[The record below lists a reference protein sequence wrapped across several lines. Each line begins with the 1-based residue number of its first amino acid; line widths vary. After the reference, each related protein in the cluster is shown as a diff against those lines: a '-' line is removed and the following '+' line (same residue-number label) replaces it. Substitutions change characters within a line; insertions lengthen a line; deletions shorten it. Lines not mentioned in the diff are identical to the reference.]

1 MTLKEKRAA
10 ALKAAKDVKASA
22 DAMGREL
29 TADELAFIDA
39 KLDEVDTLDKD
50 LTQAAE
56 SKGRFDRLAALD
68 PGHADN
74 ESGDDGAT
82 DGVKG
87 RTVGDHFV
95 SFMKSKGITSLKGRG
110 TLEGPEF
117 KAATD
122 TIMVGATG
130 IAGAYGPL
138 LTDVDRSG
146 VWPKRERLV
155 VADLLASGTL
165 SGNAITYPV
174 YGALEGG
181 TDTVEEGG
189 LKSQMHLPAPTW
201 ITDALSEIA
210 GWFKMSD
217 LMAEDL
223 DFIVSEI
230 NSAAVYDLA
239 LKEEQQILNGDG
251 VSPNL
256 RGIMNR
262 SGVQVAT
269 KGTDSSVD
277 AILKAINKVQTAT
290 GFAAD
295 GVVINPTDYEAIRL
309 LKDANG
315 QYLAGGPFTGA
326 YGNGGL
332 VLEPP
337 IWGRRTIVT
346 TAIAAGT
353 VLAGAFGTAK
363 LFRKG
368 GVRVEST
375 NSHEDDFTHDKI
387 TVRLR
392 ERVALQVKF
401 PAAFVKL
408 NLAA

>member
-1 MTLKEKRAA
+1 MTIKEKYEA
-10 ALKAAKDVKASA
+10 ALKAIRDTQAAAKAQ
-22 DAMGREL
+22 GRVL
-29 TADELAFIDA
+29 TDDETKFVDG
-39 KLDEVDTLDKD
+39 KLDEAEALKADLDT
-50 LTQAAE
+50 AAE
-56 SKGRFDRLAALD
+56 QKARFDRLAALD
-68 PGHADN
+68 PGDAKN
-74 ESGDDGAT
+74 STGDDG
-82 DGVKG
+82 GQKSSP
-87 RTVGDHFV
+87 RSLGDHFV
-95 SFMKSKGITSLKGRG
+95 SFMAEKGITSLKGRG
-110 TLEGPEF
+110 TLEAPEF

-122 TIMVGATG
+122 TQMVGT
-130 IAGAYGPL
+130 AGLSGAFGPL

-155 VADLLASGTL
+155 VADLLASGSL
-165 SGNAITYPV
+165 AGNAITYPV

-181 TDTVEEGG
+181 TATVAEGAA
-189 LKSQMHLPAPTW
+189 KSQLHLPDPTW
-201 ITDALSEIA
+201 KTDALSEIA

-239 LKEEQQILNGDG
+239 LKEEQQLLGGDG

-256 RGIMNR
+256 RGLLNR
-262 SGVQVAT
+262 SGIQTAT
-269 KGTDSSVD
+269 KGADTSVD
-277 AILKAINKVQTAT
+277 AILKSINKVQTAT

-326 YGNGGL
+326 YGQGG
-332 VLEPP
+332 VILEPP

-346 TAIAAGT
+346 TAITAGSCL
-353 VLAGAFGTAK
+353 VGAFGTAK
-363 LFRKG
+363 VFRKG

-375 NSHEDDFTHDKI
+375 NSNENDFVTDKI

-392 ERVALQVKF
+392 ERLALQVKY